1 MAERIDMG
9 ADMSPGHDE
18 PVGRGIAAGALAVAV
33 PPLKRHPKLRMIR
46 RLRHSF
52 GHRMPQIDYP
62 RAAEPI
68 GNAVNV
74 HSATLSL
81 VGRNDYDGGTAITP
95 VVQPRPQRL
104 ARLCVRTRRP
114 RSSPCRSD
122 S

>member
-1 MAERIDMG
+1 
-9 ADMSPGHDE
+9 
-18 PVGRGIAAGALAVAV
+18 
-33 PPLKRHPKLRMIR
+33 MIR

-114 RSSPCRSD
+114 RSSRSEEGRGGTEGV
-122 S
+122 STWRSRWSPEQ